1 VGEITE
7 TVGGLN
13 RNTRALSPKYAVEA
27 GARVIIE
34 IGALI
39 GRQPGFLV
47 EGVLALGS
55 HGRIETFPRQ
65 VLGRPERGAR
75 DAGVQHGEGRVADLP
90 GLGEE
95 LRVYQIRCV
104 ALREELRA
112 SGWCRQRNG
121 RHADGR
127 AQRKSGHDD
136 EAPQHAVTRMSL
148 VMLSASQ

>member
-1 VGEITE
+1 MLRLLVRH
-7 TVGGLN
+7 VGG
-13 RNTRALSPKYAVEA
+13 RREVTAVEA

-55 HGRIETFPRQ
+55 HSRIEPFPRQ

-75 DAGVQHGEGRVADLP
+75 DAGVQHGEGRVADRP
-90 GLGEE
+90 GLGQE
-95 LRVYQIRCV
+95 LRVDQIRRV
-104 ALREELRA
+104 AVGEELRA
-112 SGWCRQRNG
+112 SGRGRQRNG

-127 AQRKSGHDD
+127 AQRESGYDD
-136 EAPQHAVTRMSL
+136 EALQHEVTRIK
-148 VMLSASQ
+148 LSDAERVPIDAV